1 MFSSVNMLLDSG
13 FEQLNK
19 ISMPLEL
26 CDSAGEGD
34 VAAACGLQ
42 LLDQATAVGDDDRR
56 VPLLDQILAD
66 FQSAAFDA
74 SGVELGEDLDDFHVR
89 DCVRRS
95 SESEDV

>member
-19 ISMPLEL
+19 ISMSLEL

-42 LLDQATAVGDDDRR
+42 LLDKATAVGDDDRR

-74 SGVELGEDLDDFHVR
+74 AGVELGENLDDFHL
-89 DCVRRS
+89 
-95 SESEDV
+95 

>member
-1 MFSSVNMLLDSG
+1 MFSCVNMLLDSG

-34 VAAACGLQ
+34 VAAAFGLQ
-42 LLDQATAVGDDDRR
+42 LLDQAAAVGDDDRR

-74 SGVELGEDLDDFHVR
+74 AGVELGENLDDFHLYQAIVWTSY
-89 DCVRRS
+89 V
-95 SESEDV
+95 